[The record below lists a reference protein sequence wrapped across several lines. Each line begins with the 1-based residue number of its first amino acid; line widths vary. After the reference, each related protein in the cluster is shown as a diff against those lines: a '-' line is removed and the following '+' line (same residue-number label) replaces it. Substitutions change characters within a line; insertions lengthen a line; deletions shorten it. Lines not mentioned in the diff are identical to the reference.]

1 MEGVTTITS
10 IQQISPTVKVFG
22 FNLGGVELDFLP
34 GQWVDLYI
42 DTGLSVQVGGYSIIS
57 TPLQQG
63 IIELAIKRLP
73 QGRVAAYLHD
83 HAKVGDEVELRGG
96 SGGFHFEP
104 EWQGPLVLIAG
115 GIGITPLISI
125 LRYVDQSQ
133 LDNPVE
139 LIYSASQPS
148 ELLFREE
155 IQAIADRNTGIRC
168 AFTVSRPQGGAWDG
182 RVGRIDLELLREHA
196 PTEDS
201 LYYLCGPPSFQDDLS
216 VLVSNLGVKASMIR
230 AERWW

>member
-1 MEGVTTITS
+1 MEDVTTITS
-10 IQQISPTVKVFG
+10 IQQISPTVKVFE
-22 FNLGGVELDFLP
+22 FDLGGVDLDFLP
-34 GQWVDLYI
+34 GQWVDLYV
-42 DTGLSVQVGGYSIIS
+42 DTGQSVQVGGYSIIS

-133 LDNPVE
+133 LENPVE

-148 ELLFREE
+148 ELLFRDEV
-155 IQAIADRNTGIRC
+155 QAMADRNPGIRC
-168 AFTVSRPQGGAWDG
+168 AFTVSRHQGEAWDG
-182 RVGRIDLELLREHA
+182 RIGRIDLEFLRDHA
-196 PTEDS
+196 PTQDS

-216 VLVSNLGVKASMIR
+216 ILVGNLGVEASMIR

>member
-22 FNLGGVELDFLP
+22 LDLGGVDLEFLP
-34 GQWVDLYI
+34 GQWVDLYV

-63 IIELAIKRLP
+63 AIELAIKRLP
-73 QGRVAAYLHD
+73 HGRAAAYLHD
-83 HAKVGDEVELRGG
+83 RSKVGDEVELRGG
-96 SGGFHFEP
+96 FGGFHFEP
-104 EWQGPLVLIAG
+104 EWHGPLVLIAG
-115 GIGITPLISI
+115 GIGITPLISM
-125 LRYVDQSQ
+125 LRYVDQSH
-133 LDNPVE
+133 LENPIE

-155 IQAIADRNTGIRC
+155 IQAIADRNIGIRC
-168 AFTVSRPQGGAWDG
+168 AFTVSRPQGEAWDG

-196 PTEDS
+196 PTQDS

-216 VLVSNLGVKASMIR
+216 VMVGNLGVAASMIR

>member
-1 MEGVTTITS
+1 MEGVTTIKS
-10 IQQISPTVKVFG
+10 IQQISPTVKVFE
-22 FNLGGVELDFLP
+22 FDLAGVELDFLP
-34 GQWVDLYI
+34 GQWVDLYV

-73 QGRVAAYLHD
+73 HGRVAACLHD

-104 EWQGPLVLIAG
+104 EWHGPLVLIAG

-125 LRYVDQSQ
+125 LRYVDQSH
-133 LDNPVE
+133 LENPVE
-139 LIYSASQPS
+139 LTYSASQAT

-168 AFTVSRPQGGAWDG
+168 AFTVSGRQEGAWGG

-196 PTEDS
+196 PTQDS
-201 LYYLCGPPSFQDDLS
+201 LYYLCGPPAFQDDLS
-216 VLVSNLGVKASMIR
+216 VMVSNLGVEDSMIR

>member
-22 FNLGGVELDFLP
+22 FDLGGVDIEFLP
-34 GQWVDLYI
+34 GQWVDLYV
-42 DTGLSVQVGGYSIIS
+42 DTGNAVEVGGYSIIS

-63 IIELAIKRLP
+63 AIELAIKRLP
-73 QGRVAAYLHD
+73 HGRAAAYLHD
-83 HAKVGDEVELRGG
+83 RAKVGDEVELRGG

-104 EWQGPLVLIAG
+104 EWNGPLMLIAG

-125 LRYVDQSQ
+125 MRYVDQSR
-133 LDNPVE
+133 LENPIE

-155 IQAIADRNTGIRC
+155 IQAIADRNAGIRC
-168 AFTVSRPQGGAWDG
+168 SFTVSRPQGEAWDG
-182 RVGRIDLELLREHA
+182 RVGRIDLQLLREHA
-196 PTEDS
+196 PTQDS

-216 VLVSNLGVKASMIR
+216 VLVGNLGVDASMIR

>member
-1 MEGVTTITS
+1 
-10 IQQISPTVKVFG
+10 
-22 FNLGGVELDFLP
+22 
-34 GQWVDLYI
+34 
-42 DTGLSVQVGGYSIIS
+42 
-57 TPLQQG
+57 LQQG

-125 LRYVDQSQ
+125 LRYVDQSH
-133 LDNPVE
+133 LENPVE

-196 PTEDS
+196 PTQDS
-201 LYYLCGPPSFQDDLS
+201 LYYVCGPPSFQDDLS
-216 VLVSNLGVKASMIR
+216 VLVSNLGVEASMIR

>member
-22 FNLGGVELDFLP
+22 FDLGGVDIEFLP
-34 GQWVDLYI
+34 GQWVDLYV
-42 DTGLSVQVGGYSIIS
+42 DTGNAVEVGGYSIIS

-63 IIELAIKRLP
+63 AIELAIKRLP
-73 QGRVAAYLHD
+73 HGRAAAYLHD
-83 HAKVGDEVELRGG
+83 RAKVGDEVELRGG

-104 EWQGPLVLIAG
+104 EWNGPLMLIAG

-125 LRYVDQSQ
+125 MRYVDQSR
-133 LDNPVE
+133 LENPIE

-155 IQAIADRNTGIRC
+155 IQAIADRNAGIRC
-168 AFTVSRPQGGAWDG
+168 SFTVSRPQGEAWDG
-182 RVGRIDLELLREHA
+182 RVGRIDLQLLREHA
-196 PTEDS
+196 PTQDS

-216 VLVSNLGVKASMIR
+216 VLVGNLGVDASMIR
-230 AERWW
+230 SERWW